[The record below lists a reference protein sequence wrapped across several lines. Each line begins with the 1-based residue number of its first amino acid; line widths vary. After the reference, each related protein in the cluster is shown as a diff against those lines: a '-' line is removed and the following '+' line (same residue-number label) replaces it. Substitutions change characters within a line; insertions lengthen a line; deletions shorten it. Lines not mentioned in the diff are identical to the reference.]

1 MLGNFPEMKWEH
13 KDLSQHPLCRRMGL
27 QNQEFLLQGEVT
39 AFLVHVAQNEMRF
52 YQS

>member
-1 MLGNFPEMKWEH
+1 MPGNFPEMRREH

-27 QNQEFLLQGEVT
+27 QNQAFLLQGEVT

-52 YQS
+52 HQS